1 MALKVKK
8 IQVFPANQEARTA
21 WAYPS
26 FENTKHLEELCL
38 SLSDLLLC
46 SRT

>member
-1 MALKVKK
+1 MTVSMALKVKK

-26 FENTKHLEELCL
+26 F
-38 SLSDLLLC
+38 
-46 SRT
+46 